1 MFPILGQVKAVLEEI
16 LERVTDEFNLPELMA
31 RAEERTP
38 YVVVTLQECE
48 RMNMLTRQMQRSLRE
63 LDLGLKV
70 GESRLGTGHQGA
82 AASLP
87 RKVPLLE
94 TKCGW
99 ATGVGETGSGAG
111 IWAGGLSCEGQ
122 AAQSPRALSSRQERS
137 RPPVSSADVGGVAF
151 AGGRSVCAA
160 ASKHR
165 PRLPGPPPRSAASSA
180 GGLRVT

>member
-1 MFPILGQVKAVLEEI
+1 MFPVLGQVKAVLEEI

-48 RMNMLTRQMQRSLRE
+48 RMNVLTRQMQRSLRE

-70 GESRLGTGHQGA
+70 SEARLGTGHQGA
-82 AASLP
+82 AASLT

-99 ATGVGETGSGAG
+99 ATGVGETGSVAE

-122 AAQSPRALSSRQERS
+122 AAQSPCALSSRQERS
-137 RPPVSSADVGGVAF
+137 RPPVSSADMGGVAF

-165 PRLPGPPPRSAASSA
+165 
-180 GGLRVT
+180 V